1 MDQGMVIIKEGNKSV
16 MNSQAEIRS
25 LLQSFQDGYTRRDV
39 SQVDSFMELFTADA
53 EVIGTNGVK
62 PGEGEWYVD
71 RASARE
77 LVDGDWQGWGD
88 MRLDLDSM
96 SIHSRGDVGWIA
108 ASATVTQTIGAENY
122 ASYLE
127 FVKKFL
133 DDSNLSAEQKL
144 LYILRGGTNTVFE
157 LRRGEKFIWVL
168 RFTAVVVH
176 EPEGWKFAQ
185 MNFSFPTVYFP
196 DVRLME

>member
-1 MDQGMVIIKEGNKSV
+1 
-16 MNSQAEIRS
+16 MNPQNEIRS
-25 LLQSFQDGYTRRDV
+25 LLQAFQEGYTRRDIT
-39 SQVDSFMELFTADA
+39 QTASFMELFTEDA

-62 PGEGEWYVD
+62 PGVDEWYLD

-77 LVDGDWQGWGD
+77 LVEGDWQGWGD
-88 MRLDLDSM
+88 LRLDFDSL
-96 SIHSRGDVGWIA
+96 SIHSRGDAGWVA

-122 ASYLE
+122 TSYLE
-127 FVKKFL
+127 FVRKFL

-144 LYILRGGTNTVFE
+144 LYILRGGTNTLYE
-157 LRRGEKFIWVL
+157 LRRGEKFVWAL
-168 RFTAVVVH
+168 RFTAVVVRKAS
-176 EPEGWKFAQ
+176 GWKFAQ